1 MCTVYKAHMLKYQNL
16 IKNSG
21 TLFPYRELWPMD
33 SEHIPACWSKYH
45 QETPYQGR
53 LLGIHR
59 SHTCVGQSELKYK
72 NIHVFVLFPHSCLNS
87 SAENVR
93 LLMSII
99 SVKDHYYFRLG
110 HCTSTGDKIQRGA
123 ENWCCDWIGPQNGT
137 SPSPPWTD
145 RHI

>member
-1 MCTVYKAHMLKYQNL
+1 MCTVHKAHMLKYHFLTVSFDQWIASISLHVDRNITKRHHIRGGHWVFTIAILMWGSQSWNIKIFMFLSFSHILAL
-16 IKNSG
+16 I
-21 TLFPYRELWPMD
+21 
-33 SEHIPACWSKYH
+33 
-45 QETPYQGR
+45 
-53 LLGIHR
+53 
-59 SHTCVGQSELKYK
+59 
-72 NIHVFVLFPHSCLNS
+72 S